1 MILQEEG
8 DRRRGTRRRGRE
20 TWEMPGLIF
29 PKMVKKKKSP
39 DPKLRGD

>member
-29 PKMVKKKKSP
+29 PKMVKKKSP